1 MLTTRAPAKIN
12 LYLHITGLRQDGYHY
27 LDSLVAFTN
36 IGDTLSLE
44 EQDGFD
50 FAIVGPMAEEL
61 ASFDPE
67 SNLVVRAAHI
77 LARTLEKPLNLKLTL
92 TKQLPIASGIGGGST
107 DAAAA
112 LRLLAAHWRLSLSSP
127 MLREIAATLGQ
138 DVPCCLSAETC
149 YFRDI
154 GDQTDPGPDLPL
166 THIVMAN
173 PNIAVPTPSVY
184 KARKGAFSPIS
195 RLDVFPET
203 PEALAQEL
211 ATRHNDLTE
220 AAISLCPTIRDVI
233 DQIAAQPGCL
243 LSRMSGSGATC
254 FGLFADRGDAKS
266 AAAALM
272 KDHGD
277 WWVVPAFIPTDSNLP
292 LS

>member
-12 LYLHITGLRQDGYHY
+12 LYLHLTGLRQDGYHY

-36 IGDTLSLE
+36 VGDTLSLQ

-50 FAIVGPMAEEL
+50 FVIDGPMAGEL
-61 ASFDPE
+61 AAFDPE

-77 LARTLEKPLNLKLTL
+77 LARTLEKQLNLKLTL
-92 TKQLPIASGIGGGST
+92 TKHLPIASGIGGGST

-112 LRLLAAHWRLSLSSP
+112 LRLLATHWKLSLSSP
-127 MLREIAATLGQ
+127 MLQDIAATLGQ

-154 GDQTDPGPDLPL
+154 GDKTDPGPDLPL

-173 PNIAVPTPSVY
+173 PGMALPTPSVY
-184 KARKGAFSPIS
+184 KARMGAFSPVS
-195 RLDVFPET
+195 RLEFFPET
-203 PEALAQEL
+203 PEELAQAL
-211 ATRHNDLTE
+211 ATRNNDLTG
-220 AAISLCPTIRDVI
+220 AAISLCPSIKEVI
-233 DQIAAQPGCL
+233 DQLAAQPGCL

-254 FGLFADRGDAKS
+254 FGLFTDRGEAKS

-272 KDHGD
+272 KDHEG
-277 WWVVPAFIPTDSNLP
+277 WWVVPAFIPAESCLP